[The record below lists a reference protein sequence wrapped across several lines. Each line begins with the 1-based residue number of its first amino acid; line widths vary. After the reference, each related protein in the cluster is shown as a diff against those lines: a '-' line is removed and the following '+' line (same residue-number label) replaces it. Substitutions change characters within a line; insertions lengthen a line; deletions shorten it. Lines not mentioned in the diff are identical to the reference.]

1 MAETLSQSEIDALL
15 SALSSGD
22 LEPSDI
28 EKDEEN
34 VKIKNYDFKR
44 PQKFS
49 KDVIRA
55 VEVIHDNYARIVS
68 NYLTAQLRSNVK
80 VKIES
85 VEQITYEE
93 FIHSIPSTTVLNLF
107 RMPPLDGQIIL
118 ETNEEFVLRIFDVLA
133 GGSGDKKPK
142 FKELTDIEKNI
153 IKHVNQE
160 MISKLKLAWE
170 DVMDVEPILDSIETN
185 PALNQILAPNEP
197 VALVT
202 FSVDMFDTSLLINIC
217 IPYLSIE
224 KVLDNLVIKNWFS
237 TTDNEQGE
245 EVKANINKTIKNVD
259 VAMKAVL
266 GETKIS
272 VNDFLSLFTGD
283 IVTLDRSYDSTVDI
297 YVEDELLF
305 KAKPGLKG
313 KNKAVQI
320 IEYIDKG
327 VENDG

>member
-34 VKIKNYDFKR
+34 IKIKNYDFKR

-170 DVMDVEPILDSIETN
+170 DVMEVEPILDSIETN

-237 TTDNEQGE
+237 TVDNEQGE

-272 VNDFLSLFTGD
+272 VNDFLNLFTGD

>member
-34 VKIKNYDFKR
+34 IKIKNYDFKR

-107 RMPPLDGQIIL
+107 RIPPLDGQIIL

-142 FKELTDIEKNI
+142 FKELTDIEK
-153 IKHVNQE
+153 
-160 MISKLKLAWE
+160 
-170 DVMDVEPILDSIETN
+170 T
-185 PALNQILAPNEP
+185 
-197 VALVT
+197 
-202 FSVDMFDTSLLINIC
+202 LLSMLI
-217 IPYLSIE
+217 
-224 KVLDNLVIKNWFS
+224 
-237 TTDNEQGE
+237 
-245 EVKANINKTIKNVD
+245 
-259 VAMKAVL
+259 
-266 GETKIS
+266 
-272 VNDFLSLFTGD
+272 
-283 IVTLDRSYDSTVDI
+283 RR
-297 YVEDELLF
+297 
-305 KAKPGLKG
+305 
-313 KNKAVQI
+313 
-320 IEYIDKG
+320 
-327 VENDG
+327 

>member
-34 VKIKNYDFKR
+34 VKIKDYDFKR

-55 VEVIHDNYARIVS
+55 IEVIHDNYARIVS

-80 VKIES
+80 VKIEN

-118 ETNEEFVLRIFDVLA
+118 ETNEEFVLRIYDVLA

-142 FKELTDIEKNI
+142 FKELTEIEKNI
-153 IKHVNQE
+153 IRHVNQE

-170 DVMDVEPILDSIETN
+170 DVMEVETILDSLETN

-197 VALVT
+197 VALIT

-217 IPYLSIE
+217 IPHLSIE
-224 KVLDNLVIKNWFS
+224 KVLDKLVIKNWFS
-237 TTDNEQGE
+237 TVDNEQGE
-245 EVKANINKTIKNVD
+245 EVKDKINKVIKNVD
-259 VAMKAVL
+259 VGMKAVL

-272 VNDFLSLFTGD
+272 VNDFLNLFTGD
-283 IVTLDRSYDSTVDI
+283 IITLDRSYNSTVDI

>member
-170 DVMDVEPILDSIETN
+170 DVMEVEPILDSIETN

-237 TTDNEQGE
+237 TADNEQGE
-245 EVKANINKTIKNVD
+245 GVKVNINKTIKNVD

-272 VNDFLSLFTGD
+272 VNDFLNLFTGD

>member
-22 LEPSDI
+22 LAESDI
-28 EKDEEN
+28 EKEEQIA
-34 VKIKNYDFKR
+34 KIKYYDFKR

-55 VEVIHDNYARIVS
+55 VEVIHDNYARIIS
-68 NYLTAQLRSNVK
+68 NYLTAQVRTNVK

-93 FIHSIPSTTVLNLF
+93 FIHSIPTTTVLSLF

-118 ETNEEFVLRIFDVLA
+118 ETNEEFVLRIYDVLA
-133 GGSGDKKPK
+133 GGKGGKIPK

-153 IKHVNQE
+153 IKHINQSL
-160 MISKLKLAWE
+160 ISKLKLAWE
-170 DVMDVEPILDSIETN
+170 DVMDVEPIMDSMETN
-185 PALNQILAPNEP
+185 PSLNQILAPNEP
-197 VALVT
+197 VALIT
-202 FSVDMFDTSLLINIC
+202 FGVEMFNTNLFINIC
-217 IPYLSIE
+217 IPYISIE
-224 KVLDNLVIKNWFS
+224 KVLDKLVIKNWFS
-237 TTDNEQGE
+237 TVDEGQGE
-245 EVKANINKTIKNVD
+245 EAKKNINRTIKNVD
-259 VAMKAVL
+259 VGMKAVL

-272 VNDFLSLFTGD
+272 VNDFLNLFTGD
-283 IVTLDRSYDSTVDI
+283 IITLNRSCDSTVDI
-297 YVEDELLF
+297 YVEDELMF
-305 KAKPGLKG
+305 AAKPGLKG

-320 IEYIDKG
+320 IEYMDKG

>member
-1 MAETLSQSEIDALL
+1 MHFYLPCLL
-15 SALSSGD
+15 
-22 LEPSDI
+22 
-28 EKDEEN
+28 
-34 VKIKNYDFKR
+34 
-44 PQKFS
+44 
-49 KDVIRA
+49 

-80 VKIES
+80 VKIEN

-118 ETNEEFVLRIFDVLA
+118 ETNEEFVLRIYDVLA

-170 DVMDVEPILDSIETN
+170 DVMQVETILDSIETN

-197 VALVT
+197 VALIT

-217 IPYLSIE
+217 IPHLSIE
-224 KVLDNLVIKNWFS
+224 KVLDKLVIKNWFS
-237 TTDNEQGE
+237 TVDNEQGE
-245 EVKANINKTIKNVD
+245 EVKDKINKVIKNVD
-259 VAMKAVL
+259 VGMKAVL

-272 VNDFLSLFTGD
+272 VNDFLNLFTGD
-283 IVTLDRSYDSTVDI
+283 IITLDRSYDSTVDI

-320 IEYIDKG
+320 IEYIDRG

>member
-170 DVMDVEPILDSIETN
+170 DVMEVEPILDSIETN

-272 VNDFLSLFTGD
+272 VNDFLNLFTGD
-283 IVTLDRSYDSTVDI
+283 IVALDRSYDSTVDI

>member
-34 VKIKNYDFKR
+34 VKVKNYDFKR

-118 ETNEEFVLRIFDVLA
+118 ETNEEFVLRIYDVLA
-133 GGSGDKKPK
+133 GGSGNKKPK

-153 IKHVNQE
+153 IRHINQE
-160 MISKLKLAWE
+160 MILKLKLAWE
-170 DVMDVEPILDSIETN
+170 DVMEVETILDSMETN

-259 VAMKAVL
+259 VVMKAVL

-272 VNDFLSLFTGD
+272 VNDFLNLFTGD

>member
-34 VKIKNYDFKR
+34 IKVKNYDFKR

-170 DVMDVEPILDSIETN
+170 DVMEVEPILDSIETN

-272 VNDFLSLFTGD
+272 VNDFLNLFTGD

>member
-22 LEPSDI
+22 IEPSDI
-28 EKDEEN
+28 EKDEEHIK
-34 VKIKNYDFKR
+34 VKNYDFKR

-55 VEVIHDNYARIVS
+55 IEVIHDSYSRIVS
-68 NYLTAQLRSNVK
+68 NYLTAQLRRNVK

-118 ETNEEFVLRIFDVLA
+118 ETNEEFVLRIYDVLA
-133 GGSGDKKPK
+133 GGNGDKKPK

-153 IKHVNQE
+153 IRHINQD
-160 MISKLKLAWE
+160 MVSKLKLAWE
-170 DVMDVEPILDSIETN
+170 DVMEVEPILDSIETN

-197 VALVT
+197 VALIT
-202 FSVDMFDTSLLINIC
+202 FSVDMFDTSLFINIC

-224 KVLDNLVIKNWFS
+224 KVLDNLVIKNWFTS
-237 TTDNEQGE
+237 IDNEQVGE
-245 EVKANINKTIKNVD
+245 VRENISKTVKSVD
-259 VAMKAVL
+259 VGMKAVL
-266 GETKIS
+266 GEAKIS
-272 VNDFLSLFTGD
+272 VNDFLSLFKGD
-283 IVTLDRSYDSTVDI
+283 IITLDKEYDSTVDI
-297 YVEDELLF
+297 YVEDEILF
-305 KAKPGLKG
+305 KAKPGLKS

-320 IEYIDKG
+320 IEYIDRG
-327 VENDG
+327 VEKDG

>member
-170 DVMDVEPILDSIETN
+170 DVMEVEPILDSIETN

-237 TTDNEQGE
+237 TADNEQGE

-272 VNDFLSLFTGD
+272 VNDFLNLFTGD

-320 IEYIDKG
+320 IEYIDRG

>member
-34 VKIKNYDFKR
+34 VKVKNYDFKR

-93 FIHSIPSTTVLNLF
+93 FIHSIPNTTVLNLF

-118 ETNEEFVLRIFDVLA
+118 ETNEEFVLRIYDVLA
-133 GGSGDKKPK
+133 GGNGNKKPK

-153 IKHVNQE
+153 IRHINQE
-160 MISKLKLAWE
+160 LIFKLKLAWE
-170 DVMDVEPILDSIETN
+170 DVMEVETILDSMETN

-197 VALVT
+197 VALIT
-202 FSVDMFDTSLLINIC
+202 FSVEMFDTSLLINIC

-224 KVLDNLVIKNWFS
+224 TVLDKLVIKNWFS
-237 TTDNEQGE
+237 TLDNEQGE
-245 EVKANINKTIKNVD
+245 EAKQNINKTIKSVD
-259 VAMKAVL
+259 VGMKAVL

-272 VNDFLSLFTGD
+272 VNDFLNLFTGD
-283 IVTLDRSYDSTVDI
+283 IITLNRSYDSAVDI

>member
-34 VKIKNYDFKR
+34 VKIKDYDFKR

-55 VEVIHDNYARIVS
+55 IEVIHDNYARIVS

-80 VKIES
+80 VKIEN

-118 ETNEEFVLRIFDVLA
+118 ETNEEFVLRIYDVLA

-170 DVMDVEPILDSIETN
+170 DVMEVETILDSLETN

-197 VALVT
+197 VALIT

-217 IPYLSIE
+217 IPHLSIE
-224 KVLDNLVIKNWFS
+224 KVLDKLVIKNWFS
-237 TTDNEQGE
+237 TVDNEQGE
-245 EVKANINKTIKNVD
+245 EVKDKINKVIKNVD
-259 VAMKAVL
+259 VGMKAVL

-272 VNDFLSLFTGD
+272 VNDFLNLFTGD
-283 IVTLDRSYDSTVDI
+283 IITLDRSYNSTVDI

>member
-107 RMPPLDGQIIL
+107 RMHPLDGQIIL

-170 DVMDVEPILDSIETN
+170 DVMEVEPILDSIETN

-237 TTDNEQGE
+237 TADNEQGE

-272 VNDFLSLFTGD
+272 VNDFLNLFTGD

-320 IEYIDKG
+320 IEYIDRG

>member
-1 MAETLSQSEIDALL
+1 
-15 SALSSGD
+15 
-22 LEPSDI
+22 
-28 EKDEEN
+28 
-34 VKIKNYDFKR
+34 
-44 PQKFS
+44 
-49 KDVIRA
+49 
-55 VEVIHDNYARIVS
+55 
-68 NYLTAQLRSNVK
+68 
-80 VKIES
+80 VKIEN

-118 ETNEEFVLRIFDVLA
+118 ETNEEFVLRIYDVLA

-170 DVMDVEPILDSIETN
+170 DVMEVETILDSLETN

-197 VALVT
+197 VALIT

-217 IPYLSIE
+217 IPHLSIE
-224 KVLDNLVIKNWFS
+224 KVLDKLVIKNWFS
-237 TTDNEQGE
+237 TVDNEQGE
-245 EVKANINKTIKNVD
+245 EVKDKINKVIKNVD
-259 VAMKAVL
+259 VGMKAVL

-272 VNDFLSLFTGD
+272 VNDFLNLFTGD
-283 IVTLDRSYDSTVDI
+283 IITLDRSYNSTVDI

>member
-170 DVMDVEPILDSIETN
+170 DVMEVEPILDSIETN

-272 VNDFLSLFTGD
+272 VNDFLNLFTGD

-305 KAKPGLKG
+305 KAKPGLMG

>member
-1 MAETLSQSEIDALL
+1 MADTLSQSEIDALL
-15 SALSSGD
+15 SALSSGE

-28 EKDEEN
+28 DKEEEN
-34 VKIKNYDFKR
+34 IKVKYYDFKR

-80 VKIES
+80 VRIES

-93 FIHSIPSTTVLNLF
+93 FIHSVPTTTVLSLF

-118 ETNEEFVLRIFDVLA
+118 ETNEEFVLRIYDVLA
-133 GGSGDKKPK
+133 GGHGGKKPML
-142 FKELTDIEKNI
+142 KELTDIEKNI
-153 IKHVNQE
+153 IKHINSE
-160 MISKLKLAWE
+160 LIAKLKLAWE
-170 DVMDVEPILDSIETN
+170 DVMHVDPILDSMETN

-197 VALVT
+197 VALIT
-202 FSVDMFDTSLLINIC
+202 FSVEMFETSLFINLC

-224 KVLDNLVIKNWFS
+224 KVLDTLVIKNWF
-237 TTDNEQGE
+237 TIADEGQGAEDKEQ
-245 EVKANINKTIKNVD
+245 IDKTLKRVNVGI
-259 VAMKAVL
+259 KAVL

-272 VNDFLSLFTGD
+272 VNDFLNLFNGD
-283 IVTLDRSYDSTVDI
+283 IITLDRTCDSPVDI
-297 YVEDELLF
+297 YVENQLLF
-305 KAKPGLKG
+305 TAKPGLIG

-320 IEYIDKG
+320 IENLNKG
-327 VENDG
+327 VEKDG

>member
-170 DVMDVEPILDSIETN
+170 DVMEVEPILDSIETN

-237 TTDNEQGE
+237 TIDNEQGE

-272 VNDFLSLFTGD
+272 VNDFLNLFTGD

>member
-34 VKIKNYDFKR
+34 VKIKDYDFKR

-55 VEVIHDNYARIVS
+55 IEVIHDNYARIVS

-80 VKIES
+80 VKIEN

-118 ETNEEFVLRIFDVLA
+118 ETNEEFVLRIYDVLA

-170 DVMDVEPILDSIETN
+170 DVMQVETILDSIETN

-197 VALVT
+197 VALIT

-217 IPYLSIE
+217 IPHLSIE
-224 KVLDNLVIKNWFS
+224 KVLDKLVIKNWFS
-237 TTDNEQGE
+237 TVDNEQGE
-245 EVKANINKTIKNVD
+245 EVKDKINKVIKNVD
-259 VAMKAVL
+259 VGMKAVL

-272 VNDFLSLFTGD
+272 VNDFLNLFTGD
-283 IVTLDRSYDSTVDI
+283 IITLDRSYDSTVDI

-320 IEYIDKG
+320 IEYIDRG

>member
-142 FKELTDIEKNI
+142 FKELTDIEKNT

-170 DVMDVEPILDSIETN
+170 DVMEVEPILDSIETN

-237 TTDNEQGE
+237 TIDNEQGE

-272 VNDFLSLFTGD
+272 VNDFLNLFTGD

>member
-170 DVMDVEPILDSIETN
+170 DVMKVEPILDSIETN

-237 TTDNEQGE
+237 TADNEQGE

-272 VNDFLSLFTGD
+272 VNDFLNLFTGD

>member
-34 VKIKNYDFKR
+34 VKIKDYDFKR

-55 VEVIHDNYARIVS
+55 IEVIHDNYARIVS

-80 VKIES
+80 VKIEN

-170 DVMDVEPILDSIETN
+170 DVMEVEPILDSIETN

-217 IPYLSIE
+217 IPHLSIE
-224 KVLDNLVIKNWFS
+224 KVLDKLVIKNWFS

-245 EVKANINKTIKNVD
+245 EVKDKINKVIKNVD

-272 VNDFLSLFTGD
+272 VNDFLNLFTGD
-283 IVTLDRSYDSTVDI
+283 IITLDRSYNSTVDI

>member
-28 EKDEEN
+28 EKEEEN

-55 VEVIHDNYARIVS
+55 VEVIHDSYARIVS

-93 FIHSIPSTTVLNLF
+93 FIHSIPSSTVLNLF

-170 DVMDVEPILDSIETN
+170 DVMEVEPILDSIETN

-197 VALVT
+197 VAIVT

-237 TTDNEQGE
+237 TIDNEQGE

-259 VAMKAVL
+259 VGMKAVL

-272 VNDFLSLFTGD
+272 VNDFLNLFTGD
-283 IVTLDRSYDSTVDI
+283 IITLDRSYDSAVDI
-297 YVEDELLF
+297 YVEDEVLF

>member
-170 DVMDVEPILDSIETN
+170 DVMEVEPILDSIETN

-237 TTDNEQGE
+237 TADNEQGE

-272 VNDFLSLFTGD
+272 VNDFLNLFTGD

>member
-1 MAETLSQSEIDALL
+1 MTL
-15 SALSSGD
+15 
-22 LEPSDI
+22 
-28 EKDEEN
+28 K
-34 VKIKNYDFKR
+34 
-44 PQKFS
+44 KFS

-170 DVMDVEPILDSIETN
+170 DVMEVEPILDSIETN

-237 TTDNEQGE
+237 TIDNEQGE

-272 VNDFLSLFTGD
+272 VNDFLNLFTGD

>member
-34 VKIKNYDFKR
+34 VKIKDYDFKR

-55 VEVIHDNYARIVS
+55 IEVIHDNYARIVS

-80 VKIES
+80 VKIEN

-118 ETNEEFVLRIFDVLA
+118 ETNEEFVLRIYDVLA

-170 DVMDVEPILDSIETN
+170 DVMQVETILDSIETN

-197 VALVT
+197 VALIT

-217 IPYLSIE
+217 IPHLSIE
-224 KVLDNLVIKNWFS
+224 KVLDKLVIKNWFS
-237 TTDNEQGE
+237 TVDNEQGE
-245 EVKANINKTIKNVD
+245 EVKDKINKVIKNVD
-259 VAMKAVL
+259 VGMKAVL

-272 VNDFLSLFTGD
+272 VNDFLNLFTGD
-283 IVTLDRSYDSTVDI
+283 IITLDRSCDSTVDI

-320 IEYIDKG
+320 IEYIDRG

>member
-34 VKIKNYDFKR
+34 IKIKNYDFKR

-170 DVMDVEPILDSIETN
+170 DVMEVEPILDSIETN

-237 TTDNEQGE
+237 TIDNEQGE

-272 VNDFLSLFTGD
+272 VNDFLNLFTGD

>member
-28 EKDEEN
+28 
-34 VKIKNYDFKR
+34 KR

-68 NYLTAQLRSNVK
+68 NFLTAQLRSNVK

-170 DVMDVEPILDSIETN
+170 DVMEVEPILDSIETN

-272 VNDFLSLFTGD
+272 VNDFLNLFTGD

>member
-170 DVMDVEPILDSIETN
+170 DVMEVEPILDSIETN

-224 KVLDNLVIKNWFS
+224 KVLDNLVITNWFS

-272 VNDFLSLFTGD
+272 VNDFLNLFTGD

>member
-34 VKIKNYDFKR
+34 IKVKNYDFKR

-170 DVMDVEPILDSIETN
+170 DVMEVEPILDSIETN

-237 TTDNEQGE
+237 TVDNEQGE

-272 VNDFLSLFTGD
+272 VNDFLNLFTGD

>member
-170 DVMDVEPILDSIETN
+170 DVMEVEPILDSIETN

-272 VNDFLSLFTGD
+272 VNDFLNLFTGD